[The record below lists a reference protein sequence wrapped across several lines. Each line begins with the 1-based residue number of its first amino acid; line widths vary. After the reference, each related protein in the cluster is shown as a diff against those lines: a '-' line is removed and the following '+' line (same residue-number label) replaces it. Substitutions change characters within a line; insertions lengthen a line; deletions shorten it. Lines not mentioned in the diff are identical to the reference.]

1 MTNKEG
7 NKKTNPLP
15 KMPPMNFGGGP
26 PSVFSKGK
34 SFSQKGAPQGKFNQS
49 TFHTQHK
56 GGTVGGG
63 K

>member
-1 MTNKEG
+1 MTN
-7 NKKTNPLP
+7 NADKKINPLP
-15 KMPPMNFGGGP
+15 KMPPMSFSGGR
-26 PSVFSKGK
+26 PSMFSKGK
-34 SFSQKGAPQGKFNQS
+34 PFGPKTSHQGKFNQS

>member
-1 MTNKEG
+1 MTN
-7 NKKTNPLP
+7 NADKKINPLP
-15 KMPPMNFGGGP
+15 KMPPLNFGGGV

-34 SFSQKGAPQGKFNQS
+34 NMPQKGFTQGKFNQS

-56 GGTVGGG
+56 GGPVGGG